1 MRAAIILISSAQITL
16 AVVAAIT
23 KRRVDSYPH
32 WYPLS
37 LMVTCVGL
45 LAALAAEEWI

>member
-1 MRAAIILISSAQITL
+1 MRTAIILISSAQITL
-16 AVVAAIT
+16 AVVAAST
-23 KRRVDSYPH
+23 KRRVDAYPN